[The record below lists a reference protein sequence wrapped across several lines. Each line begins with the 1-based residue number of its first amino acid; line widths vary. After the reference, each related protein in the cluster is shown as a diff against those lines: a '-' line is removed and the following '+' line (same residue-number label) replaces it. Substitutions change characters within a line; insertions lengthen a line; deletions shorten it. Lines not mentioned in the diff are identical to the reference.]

1 MWGRCRTG
9 SHGLGALQSGFYLRH
24 AESPK
29 NDTLAYRQ
37 SSPICFA
44 EGLEDPLL
52 MVHGMVDTKDEYRLI
67 LALFERYLPNS
78 TSNR

>member
-1 MWGRCRTG
+1 M
-9 SHGLGALQSGFYLRH
+9 LNLPQ
-24 AESPK
+24 

-37 SSPICFA
+37 SSPIYFG

-52 MVHGMVDTKDEYRLI
+52 MAHGMVDTKDEYRQI
-67 LALFERYLPNS
+67 FELFELYLPNS